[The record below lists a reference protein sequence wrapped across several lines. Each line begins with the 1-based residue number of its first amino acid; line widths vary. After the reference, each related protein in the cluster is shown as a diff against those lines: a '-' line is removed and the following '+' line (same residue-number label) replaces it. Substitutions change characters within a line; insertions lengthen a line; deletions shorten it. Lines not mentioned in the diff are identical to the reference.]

1 MTTRRALDDTINGD
15 VDNMDHATLRSLHVL
30 SSHIDT
36 IRDQMKR
43 NSDRMITA
51 VIVGNGSLILTA
63 IITSVKLS

>member
-15 VDNMDHATLRSLHVL
+15 VDTMDHATLRSLHVL